1 MKKSYNRK
9 NKKTRTRSK
18 KGSGNQMTT
27 PKSEE
32 EIIPNR
38 SKDIEKEKYIEF
50 LIHGK
55 NSVSEIR
62 NQFNSILRREHLKKN
77 MENLTIEN
85 QTYLSKYADEA
96 ELLRT
101 YLKTVDMLLKLDE
114 NQSIPEEVKPNVL
127 SILVLYKKY
136 PFLIQLGSSSPRE
149 ELDNEYDIPTEDIT
163 KFDQIIERVNQRIK
177 KGGRKTRKKKRKSR
191 KKSRRN
197 KRRGY

>member
-85 QTYLSKYADEA
+85 QTY
-96 ELLRT
+96 
-101 YLKTVDMLLKLDE
+101 
-114 NQSIPEEVKPNVL
+114 
-127 SILVLYKKY
+127 
-136 PFLIQLGSSSPRE
+136 
-149 ELDNEYDIPTEDIT
+149 
-163 KFDQIIERVNQRIK
+163 
-177 KGGRKTRKKKRKSR
+177 
-191 KKSRRN
+191 
-197 KRRGY
+197 